1 MGNALRIGVDLS
13 ITMVDQAGTSIY
25 ACSLADALKHLES
38 GDKYRF
44 FARNTAHG
52 MVRRKTIRSRTVS
65 IYRDIIWTHVV
76 LPMQVRHADIE
87 ILHMPANVIPLFQ
100 PCPTVVTILD
110 TTVFQ
115 KPEKFTLWHR
125 NYYRLFIALAAKY
138 AKAILTISEQ
148 SKRDIVS
155 QLHVAPEKVSVTHL
169 AASSRFR
176 LVSERASSEIRRK
189 YDLRTFILTIGTL
202 EPRKNMVRL
211 LQAFAS
217 LRQAGFC
224 YQLIHAGPQGWLFED
239 VLAEVDRL
247 GLHDSVRFLGRI
259 PLEDLVRLYNAASV
273 FVYPSLYEG
282 FGIPVLEAMA
292 CGCPVITSNISS
304 LPEVVGEAGMLVDPY
319 NVQELTEALRQVLE
333 DADLA
338 HQLREKG
345 LRRAGLFSWHRCAQQ
360 TQAIYHQVARL

>member
-1 MGNALRIGVDLS
+1 
-13 ITMVDQAGTSIY
+13 MVDQAGTSIY
-25 ACSLADALKHLES
+25 ACSLANALKCLES
-38 GDKYRF
+38 EDTYRF
-44 FARNTAHG
+44 FAENTINNT
-52 MVRRKTIRSRTVS
+52 VRRKTFRSRS
-65 IYRDIIWTHVV
+65 MALYRDIIWTHLI
-76 LPMQVRHADIE
+76 LPMQARHADVE

-115 KPEKFTLWHR
+115 IPEKFTLWHR
-125 NYYRLFIALAAKY
+125 NYYRVFIMLASKN

-155 QLHVAPEKVSVTHL
+155 QLHVAPEKVTVTYL
-169 AASSRFR
+169 AASPRFQ
-176 LVSERASSEIRRK
+176 LVSDREILETRQK
-189 YDLRTFILTIGTL
+189 YDLQTFILTIGTL
-202 EPRKNMVRL
+202 EPRKNMIRL

-224 YQLIHAGPQGWLFED
+224 YQLIHAGPHGWLFED
-239 VLAEVDRL
+239 VLAEVERL
-247 GLHDSVRFLGRI
+247 GLHDAVRFLGRV
-259 PLEDLVRLYNAASV
+259 PLEDLVRLYNAASA

-304 LPEVVGEAGMLVDPY
+304 LPEVVGEAGMLIDPY
-319 NVQELTEALRQVLE
+319 NVQELAEALRQVLE
-333 DADLA
+333 DAALK

-345 LRRAGLFSWHRCAQQ
+345 LSRASLFSWRRCAQQ
-360 TQAIYHQVARL
+360 TQAIYHQAKRS